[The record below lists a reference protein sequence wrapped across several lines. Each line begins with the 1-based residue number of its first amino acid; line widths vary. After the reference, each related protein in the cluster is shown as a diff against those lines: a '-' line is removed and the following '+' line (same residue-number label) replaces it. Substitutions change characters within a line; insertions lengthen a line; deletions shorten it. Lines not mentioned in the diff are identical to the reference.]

1 MVNFFIHRPIFA
13 TVVSIVITLIGAICI
28 LTLPVAQYPDKMSP
42 PMVQV
47 AASYNGASA
56 TVVEETVAAPI
67 EQEVNGAQDMIY
79 MNSVSSNDGRM
90 VLNVSFDVDRDL
102 ELATVDVQNRV
113 QLAQPKLPNDVRQSG
128 ISVKKQ
134 SPDMVLAINLVS
146 PDGSRDSLF
155 LENYARINVVDALA
169 RIPGV
174 GNVFLVADLTYGM
187 RIWLDPNK
195 LAKLGLT
202 ATDVANA
209 LREQNLQ
216 APAGQLGQQ
225 PAPKEMPFQL
235 TVQVKGRL
243 TEVSEF
249 ENIIIRAQEGGEI
262 VRIRDVGRVELG
274 AQSYKAFT
282 RLNGKPT
289 STILVYQLPGA
300 NAIDLVK
307 KMREQM
313 AEMSTY
319 FPSGVEYRIPY
330 DTTKFVSASI
340 ESVIHTLFEAI
351 VLVLFV
357 VFIFLQSWRATVIPM
372 IAVPVSLVGTF
383 ALFPAFGF
391 SINTISL
398 FAMVL
403 AIGIVVDDAIVVV
416 EAVQHKI
423 DHEKLPPR
431 EATVAAMKEVAGP
444 IVAISLVLMSV
455 FLPASFMG
463 GTSGRLFQQ
472 FALTVAISVGFSA
485 VNALTLSPALCALM
499 LRPGGMSGGLL
510 SRFFGAF
517 NKAFD
522 AATRGYGA
530 MVRKGIRLSLLTLA
544 LLAAVYAG
552 TGGVFKALPT
562 AFVPDEDMGYFFVNV
577 LLPEA
582 ASLSRSD
589 EAVQKVEKLLLD
601 EPALADVIVLG
612 GFNVLTS
619 GYSSYTSMLIP
630 VLKPWEERT
639 APELAIVPVM
649 MRLQAAFND
658 IAEARVNV
666 LPAPVIP
673 GMGTTGGYTF
683 ELQSRGGG
691 SLEDLAKV
699 AGEFRAKASENPAV
713 SGLFTDFSV
722 SVPQIY
728 FDLDRSKV
736 KTQGVPLG
744 DVFEA
749 MQTFLG
755 GLYVNDFNK
764 FGRTYRVMVQA
775 EPDFRLTPEDIGR
788 FYVRNALGRMIPLST
803 LGSVSQIKGP
813 EYVRRYNLF
822 RTVEFNSGPAPGH
835 SSGELMAAMETAARE
850 TMPQGYGFE
859 WSGIAYQEKSS
870 GAQSAV
876 VFGLALIMVFL
887 VLAAQYESWAIPFA
901 VLLSIPCAVLGALGA
916 QMLRGFDNN
925 VYAQIGLVVL
935 IGLAAKNAILIVE
948 FAKMRREEGMA
959 VNEAAVDASMQRF
972 RPILMTSFA
981 FILGVVPL
989 ALSSGAGAAA
999 RQTMGTAVFGGMA
1012 VATAFGVVF
1021 VPVLYSVIQRF
1032 ADRFGG
1038 KKDARKDAGPDQGEA
1053 H

>member
-1 MVNFFIHRPIFA
+1 MVNFFINRPIFA
-13 TVVSIVITLIGAICI
+13 SVVSIVITLIGGICI

-47 AASYNGASA
+47 QASYNGAGA
-56 TVVEETVAAPI
+56 GVVEETVAAPI
-67 EQEVNGAQDMIY
+67 EQEVNGAQDMLY

-134 SPDMVLAINLVS
+134 SPDMVLVINLTS

-155 LENYARINVVDALA
+155 LENYARINLVDALA

-195 LAKLGLT
+195 LAKMGLT

-225 PAPKEMPFQL
+225 PSPENVPFQL

-249 ENIIIRAQEGGEI
+249 ENIIIRAEEGGEI
-262 VRIRDVGRVELG
+262 VRIKDVGRVELG

-289 STILVYQLPGA
+289 STILIYQLPGA

-307 KMREQM
+307 KMRAQM
-313 AEMSTY
+313 AESATY
-319 FPSGVEYRIPY
+319 FPSGVDYSIPY
-330 DTTKFVSASI
+330 DTTKFVHASI

-351 VLVLFV
+351 ALVLIV
-357 VFIFLQSWRATVIPM
+357 VFIFLQNWRATVIPM

-383 ALFPAFGF
+383 AFFPVFGF

-398 FAMVL
+398 FALVL

-423 DHEKLPPR
+423 DHDKMSPK
-431 EATVAAMKEVAGP
+431 EAAIAAMTEVAGP
-444 IVAISLVLMSV
+444 IIAISLVLMSV

-463 GTSGRLFQQ
+463 GTSGRLYQQ
-472 FALTVAISVGFSA
+472 FALTVAISVGLSA
-485 VNALTLSPALCALM
+485 INALTLSPALCAL
-499 LRPGGMSGGLL
+499 LLKPGGASGGLL
-510 SRFFGAF
+510 GRFFTGF
-517 NKAFD
+517 NKVFD
-522 AATRGYGA
+522 SVTKGYGGL
-530 MVRKGIRLSLLTLA
+530 VRKGIRMSVLTLG
-544 LLAAVYAG
+544 LLAVVYAG
-552 TGGVFKALPT
+552 TVGVLKTLPT

-582 ASLSRSD
+582 ASLHRSD
-589 EAVQKVEKLLLD
+589 ATVQKVEKILMD
-601 EPALADVIVLG
+601 DPGIADVIVLG
-612 GFNVLTS
+612 GFNILTS

-630 VLKPWEERT
+630 VLKPWGERT
-639 APELAIVPVM
+639 TPESSIRSIMGRA
-649 MRLQAAFND
+649 QAAFEN
-658 IAEARVNV
+658 IPEARINA

-673 GMGTTGGYTF
+673 GMGSTGGYTF

-691 SLEDLAKV
+691 TLEDLAGVSRKFQEDASKSPDV
-699 AGEFRAKASENPAV
+699 A
-713 SGLFTDFSV
+713 GLFTDFSV
-722 SVPQIY
+722 TVPQIY
-728 FDLDRSKV
+728 FNVDRDKV
-736 KTQGVPLG
+736 KTQGVPLA

-775 EPDFRLTPEDIGR
+775 EPDFRLTPDDIGR
-788 FYVRNALGRMIPLST
+788 FYVRSANGRMLPLST
-803 LGSVSQIKGP
+803 LGSSSQIKGP
-813 EYVRRYNLF
+813 EYIRRYNLF
-822 RTVEFNSGPAPGH
+822 RTVEFSSGPAPGK
-835 SSGELMAAMETAARE
+835 SSGQLMASMEKAARE

-870 GAQSAV
+870 GSQSAV
-876 VFGLALIMVFL
+876 IFGLALVMVFL
-887 VLAAQYESWAIPFA
+887 VLAAQYESWGIPFA
-901 VLLSIPCAVLGALGA
+901 VIFSIPCAVLGALSA
-916 QMLRGFDNN
+916 QMARGFDNN

-948 FAKMRREEGMA
+948 FAKMRREQGLNVA
-959 VNEAAVDASMQRF
+959 DAAVDASMQRF

-999 RQTMGTAVFGGMA
+999 RSTMGTAVFGGMTI
-1012 VATAFGVVF
+1012 ATAFGIVF
-1021 VPVLYSVIQRF
+1021 VPVLYYVIQSF
-1032 ADRFGG
+1032 SDRMSG
-1038 KKDARKDAGPDQGEA
+1038 KKKDE
-1053 H
+1053 

>member
-1 MVNFFIHRPIFA
+1 MVNFFINRPIFA

-28 LTLPVAQYPDKMSP
+28 VTLPVAQYPDKMSP

-47 AASYNGASA
+47 QASYNGASA
-56 TVVEETVAAPI
+56 GVVEETVAAPI

-90 VLNVSFDVDRDL
+90 VLNVSFDVDRNL

-134 SPDMVLAINLVS
+134 SPDMVLAINLIS

-155 LENYARINVVDALA
+155 LENYARINIVDALA

-225 PAPKEMPFQL
+225 PAPENVPFQL

-249 ENIIIRAQEGGEI
+249 ENIIIRAEEGGEI

-289 STILVYQLPGA
+289 STILIYQLPGA
-300 NAIDLVK
+300 NAIELVQ
-307 KMREQM
+307 KMRAQM
-313 AEMSTY
+313 AESATY

-330 DTTKFVSASI
+330 DTTKFVDASI

-351 VLVLFV
+351 ALVLIV
-357 VFIFLQSWRATVIPM
+357 VFIFLQNWRATVIPM

-383 ALFPAFGF
+383 ALFPMFGF

-398 FAMVL
+398 FALVL

-423 DHEKLPPR
+423 DHDKLPPK
-431 EATVAAMKEVAGP
+431 EATIAAMKEVAGP
-444 IVAISLVLMSV
+444 IIAISLVLMSV

-463 GTSGRLFQQ
+463 GTSGRLYQQ

-485 VNALTLSPALCALM
+485 INALTLSPALCALM
-499 LRPGGMSGGLL
+499 LKPGGQTGGLL
-510 SRFFGAF
+510 GRFFTGFNNIFNAF
-517 NKAFD
+517 
-522 AATRGYGA
+522 TRGYGGV
-530 MVRKGIRLSLLTLA
+530 VRKGIRMSLLTL
-544 LLAAVYAG
+544 LLLGAVYAG
-552 TGGVFKALPT
+552 TFGVFKALPT

-582 ASLSRSD
+582 ASLHRSD
-589 EAVQKVEKLLLD
+589 TTVQKVEKILMD
-601 EPALADVIVLG
+601 DPGIADVIVLG
-612 GFNVLTS
+612 GFNILTS

-630 VLKPWEERT
+630 VLKPWDERT
-639 APELAIVPVM
+639 SPELSIAAIM
-649 MRLQAAFND
+649 GKAQAAFNN
-658 IAEARVNV
+658 IPEARINV

-673 GMGTTGGYTF
+673 GMGSTGGYTF

-691 SLEDLAKV
+691 TLEDLAGVSERFTAEARKSPDV
-699 AGEFRAKASENPAV
+699 A
-713 SGLFTDFSV
+713 GLFTDFSV
-722 SVPQIY
+722 TVPQIF
-728 FDLDRSKV
+728 FDVDRSKV
-736 KTQGVPLG
+736 KTQGVPLA
-744 DVFEA
+744 DVFET

-775 EPDFRLTPEDIGR
+775 EPNFRLTPEDIGQ
-788 FYVRNALGRMIPLST
+788 FYVRSANGRMLPLST
-803 LGSVSQIKGP
+803 LGSATQIKGP

-822 RTVEFNSGPAPGH
+822 RTVEFSSGPAPGK
-835 SSGELMAAMETAARE
+835 SSGQLMASMEKAARE
-850 TMPQGYGFE
+850 VMPQGYGFE

-876 VFGLALIMVFL
+876 VFGLALVMVFL

-901 VLLSIPCAVLGALGA
+901 VIFSIPCAVLGALGA
-916 QMLRGFDNN
+916 QMARGFDNN

-948 FAKMRREEGMA
+948 FAKMRREEGMGVA
-959 VNEAAVDASMQRF
+959 DAAVDASTQRF

-989 ALSSGAGAAA
+989 ALSSGAGGAA
-999 RQTMGTAVFGGMA
+999 RSTMGTAVFGGMTI
-1012 VATAFGVVF
+1012 ATAFGVIF
-1021 VPVLYSVIQRF
+1021 VPVLYYVIQSF

-1038 KKDARKDAGPDQGEA
+1038 KKKDG
-1053 H
+1053 